1 MPNRKPLDPTDQAAE
16 EFAATM
22 KAVDRAGKVDQDE
35 ADIAADDAGATALG
49 QKIDAVKR
57 GEDKPKG

>member
-1 MPNRKPLDPTDQAAE
+1 MPNRKPTDPTEKAVE

-22 KAVDRAGKVDQDE
+22 QAVDAAGKVDQDK

-57 GEDKPKG
+57 DDDKSGS